1 MKQITFKWIFI
12 AILAFFS
19 TSSLAQD
26 EKPAIPKWHSDKGYW
41 VIEGN
46 INTPLEHTIRFF
58 NNENVLLYRENLSG
72 VKLNPARRAVKMK
85 LKKVFSL
92 CVQLSA
98 ALLLTSFSK
107 RDSCLN
113 SLLN

>member
-85 LKKVFSL
+85 LKKVL
-92 CVQLSA
+92 ENA
-98 ALLLTSFSK
+98 AHAWETKKVVEENKSYVAAIL
-107 RDSCLN
+107 R
-113 SLLN
+113 